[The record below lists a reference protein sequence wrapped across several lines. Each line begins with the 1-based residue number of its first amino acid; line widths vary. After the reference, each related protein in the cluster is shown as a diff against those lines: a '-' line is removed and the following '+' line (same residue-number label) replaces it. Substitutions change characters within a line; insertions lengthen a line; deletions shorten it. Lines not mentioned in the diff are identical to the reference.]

1 MQGDTHQGELDS
13 EGIDLG
19 VDVHSLSLGHSL
31 GLNRRRSYVGR
42 ISLRNRQ
49 KPWNTPFTEI
59 PLVSLGRHRC
69 TCAADLCVAHLAL
82 RPLKA
87 AAPAGPTGAQGCL
100 LRRESYNCTRL
111 AIAQVKCLRANH
123 GGLWWERVIHPS
135 VPVCPLGIA
144 SEAFV
149 ARAVIIFSY
158 DETLLCRLL
167 ARLGCIEPFEGALVA
182 EDTGFAGHWGT
193 WFRGSDQFNFV
204 LHKELVY
211 NPCSSLAKRNCD
223 GLITHKS
230 LDRNQELLES
240 YLFM

>member
-19 VDVHSLSLGHSL
+19 VDLSLDL
-31 GLNRRRSYVGR
+31 GLHLGLHLDRR

-69 TCAADLCVAHLAL
+69 TCAADLGVAHLAL
-82 RPLKA
+82 GPLKA
-87 AAPAGPTGAQGCL
+87 GAPAGPTGAQGCL
-100 LRRESYNCTRL
+100 LRRESYNCTPL

-135 VPVCPLGIA
+135 VPVGPLGIA

-149 ARAVIIFSY
+149 ARAVIIFC
-158 DETLLCRLL
+158 DDKTLRCSLL

-204 LHKELVY
+204 LHKEVVY